1 MKQLFTSIVVAING
15 SEASIGAFQYAL
27 ALRKQFGSKVTAC
40 YIVDTATIRQLALSR
55 IFVPDESQEYEDS
68 LEVSGKRYLSFCVE
82 LAARKRLTIE
92 TVLGKGSVPGEI
104 VKTAAD
110 LGADCIVLGG
120 QPSEHQ
126 YKDVVFEANREIL
139 KHARCPVVFVKPG
152 MGEDLYRS
160 L

>member
-68 LEVSGKRYLSFCVE
+68 LEVSGKRYLSFCIE
-82 LAARKRLTIE
+82 LAAKKRLTIE

-110 LGADCIVLGG
+110 LGADCIMLGG

-139 KHARCPVVFVKPG
+139 KHARCPVVFIKPG

>member
-1 MKQLFTSIVVAING
+1 MRQMFASILVAISG
-15 SEASIGAFQYAL
+15 SEASLGAFQYAL
-27 ALRKQFGSKVTAC
+27 SMKKQFGSKVTAC

-68 LEVSGKRYLSFCVE
+68 LELSGKRYLNFCVE
-82 LAARKRLTIE
+82 LASKKRMTIE

-104 VKTAAD
+104 VKTASD
-110 LGADCIVLGG
+110 LGVDCIILGG
-120 QPSEHQ
+120 QPDEHQ
-126 YKDVVFEANREIL
+126 YKDVVLEANREIL